1 MYQQQTGLGRLTL
14 LRNGAAWPQFAL
26 AAIGTGLAA
35 FAIQAL
41 PSAAA
46 TPVPASSAAVDTNP
60 RRLTPP
66 PAPVFTEPTDA
77 AVELTVP
84 LSGTEQLDRLL
95 QQAGAA
101 RPDSLTAA
109 RLVREALPAGLAKNT
124 DVRILLGDGNGKSGR
139 RLERLSFKPGTAF
152 RITIGRTA
160 TGELK
165 LVRDAL
171 NVDAKPQ
178 KFTGRAGDDLF
189 WSLRSA
195 GVPAA
200 SAAEFIDAVS
210 GRVDIRSL
218 PADSPFELVVDHLR
232 LENGESSPGPLLFAA
247 LGGPGAN
254 SIMLVRWTSGG
265 RTGWFDPR
273 HPERR
278 ATGLA
283 KPVHGPLS
291 SRFGERIHPILR
303 FARFHSGVDFSAR
316 TGTPVV
322 AAADGVVSTAGWAG
336 GYGLQ
341 VRLSHAD
348 GVATSYAHL
357 SSIAVTPGEPV
368 RRGEIVGSVGSSGLS
383 TGAHLHFEVRRNGRP
398 LDPLGFSFAPPPL
411 TRFEIAALRARA
423 EQLRGA

>member
-1 MYQQQTGLGRLTL
+1 MFRQHKWLGMIALV
-14 LRNGAAWPQFAL
+14 RNGAAWPQFAL
-26 AAIGTGLAA
+26 AAVVIGLTGS
-35 FAIQAL
+35 AIQAL

-46 TPVPASSAAVDTNP
+46 TPVPASSAIVD
-60 RRLTPP
+60 TPP
-66 PAPVFTEPTDA
+66 PLPPVASVFAELPNA

-84 LSGTEQLDRLL
+84 LAASEQLDRLL
-95 QQAGAA
+95 QHAGAA
-101 RPDSLTAA
+101 REDSLAAA
-109 RLVREALPAGLAKNT
+109 RLVREALPAGLAENT

-200 SAAEFIDAVS
+200 TAAEFIDAVS

-273 HPERR
+273 HPEQRD
-278 ATGLA
+278 TGFA
-283 KPVHGPLS
+283 KPVHGRLS
-291 SRFGERIHPILR
+291 SHFGERIHPILR

-322 AAADGVVSTAGWAG
+322 AAADGVVSAAGWAG
-336 GYGLQ
+336 GYGRQ
-341 VRLSHAD
+341 VRLTHAG

-357 SSIAVTPGEPV
+357 SSIAVNPGEPV

-423 EQLRGA
+423 EQLRGV